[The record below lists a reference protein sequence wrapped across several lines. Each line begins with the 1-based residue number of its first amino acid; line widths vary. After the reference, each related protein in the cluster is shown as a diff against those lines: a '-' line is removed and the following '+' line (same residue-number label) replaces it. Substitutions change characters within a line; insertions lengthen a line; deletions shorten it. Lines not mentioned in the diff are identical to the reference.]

1 MSSVALRAGR
11 VAVPGA
17 GRRSFWQRVVAARV
31 LLLML
36 VPGLLLILIFNYGP
50 MYGLLMAFQDFQVTK
65 GIWGSPW
72 VGLKHFQE
80 FFSNPSAVNAL
91 RNTLLIS
98 FLKLAFGF
106 PAPILLA
113 ILFNELRNGIFKRA
127 SQTISYMPHFVSW
140 IVFAALITAMLSP
153 STGVINQF
161 LKFLGIRPI
170 YFMADPGWFRVV
182 LIASEIWKEIGW
194 GAIIYLA
201 ALSGVDPT
209 LHEAAVVDGATRI
222 QRILYINIPSL
233 LPIAALMLI
242 LRMGGILNAGFD
254 QVFNMYN
261 VQVYQ
266 TADIIDT
273 YVYRTGLADLK
284 YSFAAAVGFFKSA
297 VGLVMVVVVNEIARR
312 MSDRY
317 YALW

>member
-17 GRRSFWQRVVAARV
+17 GRRSFWQRVVAARA

-36 VPGLLLILIFNYGP
+36 VPGLVLVLLFNYGP

-72 VGLKHFQE
+72 VGFKHFQE

-113 ILFNELRNGIFKRA
+113 LLFNELRNGIFKRF

-182 LIASEIWKEIGW
+182 LIASEIWKEVGW

-201 ALSGVDPT
+201 ALTGVDPT

-222 QRILYINIPSL
+222 QRIIFINIPSL

-297 VGLVMVVVVNEIARR
+297 VGLVMVVTVNEIARR

>member
-1 MSSVALRAGR
+1 MTGVALSARPAGQPKQKSLWSR
-11 VAVPGA
+11 I
-17 GRRSFWQRVVAARV
+17 VAAKF

-36 VPGLLLILIFNYGP
+36 VPGFALVLIFNYGP

-65 GIWGSPW
+65 GIWGSPF

-80 FFSNPSAVNAL
+80 FLGNEMALNAL
-91 RNTLLIS
+91 RNTLVIS
-98 FLKLAFGF
+98 ALKLLFGF

-113 ILFNELRNGIFKRA
+113 LLFNELRDGLFKRF

-140 IVFAALITAMLSP
+140 IVFAALVTAMLSP
-153 STGVINQF
+153 STGVVNQIM
-161 LKFLGIRPI
+161 KFIGLRPI
-170 YFMADPGWFRVV
+170 YFMANPGWFRVV

-201 ALSGVDPT
+201 ALTDIDPT
-209 LHEAAVVDGATRI
+209 LYEAAIVDGATRI
-222 QRILYINIPSL
+222 QRMLAISIPL
-233 LPIAALMLI
+233 ILPIAALMLI
-242 LRMGGILNAGFD
+242 LRLGGILSAGFD
-254 QVFNMYN
+254 QIFNMYN
-261 VQVYQ
+261 VQVYE

-297 VGLVMVVVVNEIARR
+297 VGLVLVLAVNEIARR
-312 MSDRY
+312 LSDRY

>member
-1 MSSVALRAGR
+1 MASVAMNVSGR
-11 VAVPGA
+11 VAPGVR
-17 GRRSFWQRVVAARV
+17 RRSFWQQVVSARV

-36 VPGLLLILIFNYGP
+36 APGFLLILVFNYGP

-80 FFSNPSAVNAL
+80 FFSNENAVNAL
-91 RNTLLIS
+91 RNTLVIS

-113 ILFNELRNGIFKRA
+113 LLFNELRNGLFKRV

-153 STGVINQF
+153 STGVINQIIKAF
-161 LKFLGIRPI
+161 GIRPI

-201 ALSGVDPT
+201 ALTGVDPT
-209 LHEAAVVDGATRI
+209 LHEAAVVDGATRL
-222 QRILYINIPSL
+222 QRMVYINIPSL

-266 TADIIDT
+266 SADIIDT